1 MSSLHTI
8 DEIIPAPRSSPSR
21 FGLLIGILLLGS
33 ALLLGRSF
41 YLQIIKGFDFLALA
55 EYNRVTPELL
65 PAPRG
70 ILYDKFGRQLTE
82 NITST
87 DLVLDPVLLPKV
99 EDESY
104 LVENLPALLPQ
115 LTASAVTEALTRTRK
130 LQRLTLLTKA
140 LEHDQVLAL
149 GAAGDNVRG
158 TRLVS
163 ALVRKYPYGEV
174 AAHALGYTSAVTSEE
189 LESDPTLVP
198 TDTTGKSG
206 LEEAY
211 DTPLHGKHGLNY
223 TEVNAA
229 GRPLAQVGRQ
239 EPVAGE
245 DLHLTLDIELQK
257 YIYSLFHD
265 RDKERLPNEPPVA
278 GAAVVMDPR
287 DGSIVALVSYPSF
300 DPNIFSQPS
309 LSRGASHYFTD
320 SRQPLFNR
328 AADGTYPSG
337 SIIKPFLAAGGLQE
351 GVITATTTVLS
362 TGGLTIGQSHFLD
375 WKSGGHG
382 VTDVKKAIA
391 ESVNTFFYLLA
402 GGDETHIGLGVEK
415 INKYLKE
422 FGWARPTGIDLAS
435 EAPGFVPDPGW
446 KEATFH
452 ERWYVGDTYH
462 LGIGQ
467 GNVLV
472 SPIQIA
478 SATASLANGST
489 LYTPHIKQ
497 LEEPKKKKIH
507 IDSQNINIVR
517 EGMRQTVT
525 DGSGRQLSTLPI
537 ALAGKTGTAQ
547 IGGTENTHA
556 WFTSFGPYD
565 SPELVVTVLLE
576 KGGAGDVDA
585 VPMAK
590 AIWQW
595 WLGRSQEGA

>member
-1 MSSLHTI
+1 MDRTT
-8 DEIIPAPRSSPSR
+8 PGRY
-21 FGLLIGILLLGS
+21 GLLLGILCIGT
-33 ALLLGRSF
+33 AILLGRSF
-41 YLQIIKGFDFLALA
+41 YLQILNGFDFRSRA

-70 ILYDKFGRQLTE
+70 IMYDKFGKQLTE

-87 DLVLDPVLLPKV
+87 DLVLDPVLLPKT
-99 EDESY
+99 EDEAY
-104 LVENLPALLPQ
+104 LVENLPTLLPN
-115 LTASAVTEALTRTRK
+115 LTTSIVTEALAKTRK
-130 LQRLTLLTKA
+130 QQRPVLLTKA
-140 LEHDQVLAL
+140 LEHEQVLAIE
-149 GAAGDNVRG
+149 AAGDKVKG
-158 TRLVS
+158 VRLVS

-189 LESDPTLVP
+189 LEANPALVP
-198 TDTTGKSG
+198 TDTTGKAG

-211 DTPLHGKHGLNY
+211 DDTLHGQHGLNY

-229 GRPLAQVGRQ
+229 GRPLTQVGKQ
-239 EPVAGE
+239 EPVAGQ
-245 DLHLTLDIELQK
+245 DLPLTLDIEMQK
-257 YIYSLFHD
+257 YIYSLFQD
-265 RDKERLPNEPPVA
+265 REKETAKGKPTVS

-309 LSRGASHYFTD
+309 LSRDAAQFFTD
-320 SRQPLFNR
+320 KRQPLFNR

-337 SIIKPFLAAGGLQE
+337 SVIKPFLAAGGLQE
-351 GVITATTTVLS
+351 GVITPSTTVLS
-362 TGGLTIGQSHFLD
+362 TGGITVGPWHFFD
-375 WKSGGHG
+375 WKTGGHG

-402 GGDETHIGLGVEK
+402 GGDETHTGLGVEK
-415 INKYLKE
+415 INKYLQE
-422 FGWARPTGIDLAS
+422 FGWGQVTGIDLAS
-435 EAPGFVPDPGW
+435 EAKGFIPNPAW
-446 KEATFH
+446 KETTFH

-472 SPIQIA
+472 TPVQIA
-478 SATASLANGST
+478 AGTASIANGST
-489 LYTPHIKQ
+489 WFTPHLKQ
-497 LEEPKKKKIH
+497 LETPQKKKIH
-507 IDSQNINIVR
+507 IDARHIQTVR
-517 EGMRQTVT
+517 EAMRQTVT
-525 DGSGRQLSTLPI
+525 DGSGRNLADLPI

-547 IGGTENTHA
+547 IGGTDNTHA
-556 WFTSFGPYD
+556 WFTSFGPFE

-576 KGGAGDVDA
+576 QGGAGDEEA

-595 WLGRSQEGA
+595 WIEHGKKTAM